1 MIRLG
6 VTSSTVILTVSIVL
20 GGFIGKLS
28 GGIFEYIQS
37 LYAFFVTPFATVFIL
52 GRKAIDHEERCHDVD
67 VASTLSAFVAAA
79 PPPTGAQVPGRG

>member
-1 MIRLG
+1 VIRLG

-52 GRKAIDHEERCHDVD
+52 GMLWRRINGIGALLKVLSGFALRIAIKLYLNFGSKSP
-67 VASTLSAFVAAA
+67 A
-79 PPPTGAQVPGRG
+79 